1 MLEEQSR
8 RHELPVRLRLFFN
21 SFPRLGG
28 RKGWGRNV
36 STARNLLMPQEKN
49 LRAAGDRIES
59 LLQELGGVA
68 DPRVRANAEELVRLL
83 MELYG
88 SALARILKI
97 VDDTGPAVEIYD
109 RLAADDLVASLL
121 VLHGLH
127 PLNVE
132 TRIARALDRV
142 RPYLGSHGGD
152 VKLLGVQEGVVHLR
166 LEGSCHGCPS
176 STVTMKLA
184 IEKAIEEA
192 APEVIRIEV
201 EGASPTVSPASFGN
215 GASAKSSQT
224 APQNPEASSGQ
235 WIVLDKLPE
244 INGGNLA
251 LTKLAGMSI
260 LVCRVG
266 EKFYAYQNFCSSCA
280 SALGGSALQENILTC
295 SACARRYDVCRA
307 GQCLDMSELHLAPL
321 PLLVEHD
328 GVKIALATE
337 G

>member
-1 MLEEQSR
+1 
-8 RHELPVRLRLFFN
+8 
-21 SFPRLGG
+21 
-28 RKGWGRNV
+28 
-36 STARNLLMPQEKN
+36 MPQEKN
-49 LRAAGDRIES
+49 LRGTGDRIEG
-59 LLQELGGVA
+59 LLQELGTVA
-68 DPRVRANAEELVRLL
+68 DPRIRGKAEELVRLL

-88 SALARILKI
+88 SALARVLEI
-97 VDDTGPAVEIYD
+97 VDDTGSADKIFD

-132 TRIARALDRV
+132 ARIARALDRV

-152 VKLLGVQEGVVHLR
+152 VKLIGVNEGVVHLR

-192 APEVIRIEV
+192 APEVVRIEV
-201 EGASPTVSPASFGN
+201 EGTSSSISPASFGN

-224 APQNPEASSGQ
+224 ATQDPEISSGE
-235 WIVLDKLPE
+235 WIALDKLPE
-244 INGGNLA
+244 FTAGNIA

-260 LVCRVG
+260 LICRVS
-266 EKFYAYQNFCSSCA
+266 ENFYAYQDSCPSCG
-280 SALGGSALQENILTC
+280 SALQGSALQENILTC
-295 SACARRYDVCRA
+295 SACARHYDLCRA
-307 GQCLDMSELHLAPL
+307 GQCLDKSELHLAPL
-321 PLLVEHD
+321 PLLVEKD
-328 GVKIALATE
+328 GMKIAVAT

>member
-1 MLEEQSR
+1 
-8 RHELPVRLRLFFN
+8 
-21 SFPRLGG
+21 
-28 RKGWGRNV
+28 
-36 STARNLLMPQEKN
+36 MPQEKN
-49 LRAAGDRIES
+49 LRGTGDRIEG

-68 DPRVRANAEELVRLL
+68 GPRVRANAEELVRLL

-88 SALARILKI
+88 SALARILEI

-201 EGASPTVSPASFGN
+201 EGASPAASVASNGN
-215 GASAKSSQT
+215 GAAPKINQT
-224 APQNPEASSGQ
+224 AVPDLEINSGG
-235 WIVLDKLPE
+235 WIALDQLPE
-244 INGGNLA
+244 FTVENLA
-251 LTKLAGMSI
+251 STTLAGMSV
-260 LVCRVG
+260 LLCRVG
-266 EKFYAYQNFCSSCA
+266 ETFYAYQDSCPSCG
-280 SALGGSALQENILTC
+280 SALGGSVLQENLLTC
-295 SACARRYDVCRA
+295 SSCERRFDLRSA
-307 GQCLDMSELHLAPL
+307 GQCLDMGELHLTPL
-321 PLLVEHD
+321 PLLVEQD
-328 GVKIALATE
+328 GVKIAVATE

>member
-1 MLEEQSR
+1 
-8 RHELPVRLRLFFN
+8 
-21 SFPRLGG
+21 
-28 RKGWGRNV
+28 
-36 STARNLLMPQEKN
+36 MPQEKN
-49 LRAAGDRIES
+49 LRGTGDRIEG

-68 DPRVRANAEELVRLL
+68 GPRVRANAEELVRLL

-88 SALARILKI
+88 SALARILEI

-152 VKLLGVQEGVVHLR
+152 VKLLGVQAGVVHLR

-201 EGASPTVSPASFGN
+201 EGASPAASAASNGN
-215 GASAKSSQT
+215 GVAPKISQT
-224 APQNPEASSGQ
+224 AAPDLEINSGG
-235 WIVLDKLPE
+235 WIALDQLPE
-244 INGGNLA
+244 FTVENLA
-251 LTKLAGMSI
+251 STTLAGMSV
-260 LVCRVG
+260 LLCRVG
-266 EKFYAYQNFCSSCA
+266 ETFYAYQDSCPSCG
-280 SALGGSALQENILTC
+280 SALGGSVLQENLLTC
-295 SACARRYDVCRA
+295 SSCERRFDLRSA
-307 GQCLDMSELHLAPL
+307 GQCLDMGELHLAPL
-321 PLLVEHD
+321 PLLVEQD
-328 GVKIALATE
+328 GVQIAVATE

>member
-1 MLEEQSR
+1 
-8 RHELPVRLRLFFN
+8 
-21 SFPRLGG
+21 
-28 RKGWGRNV
+28 
-36 STARNLLMPQEKN
+36 MPQEKN
-49 LRAAGDRIES
+49 LRAAGDRIEG
-59 LLQELGGVA
+59 LLQELGTVA
-68 DPRVRANAEELVRLL
+68 DPRIRANAEELVRLL

-88 SALARILKI
+88 SALARVLEIM
-97 VDDTGPAVEIYD
+97 DDAGSADEIFD

-152 VKLLGVQEGVVHLR
+152 VKLLGVNEGVVHLR

-192 APEVIRIEV
+192 APEVVRIEV
-201 EGASPTVSPASFGN
+201 EGARRAATAASFGN
-215 GASAKSSQT
+215 GASPKTNQT
-224 APQNPEASSGQ
+224 AMQDLEIGSGQ
-235 WIVLDKLPE
+235 WIALDKPPE
-244 INGGNLA
+244 FTTGNLA
-251 LTKLAGMSI
+251 LTKLGGINI

-266 EKFYAYQNFCSSCA
+266 ETFYAYQDSCSSCG
-280 SALGGSALQENILTC
+280 SALRESALQESILTC
-295 SACARRYDVCRA
+295 SACARRYDLCRA

-321 PLLVEHD
+321 PLLVEKD
-328 GVKIALATE
+328 GMKIAIATE

>member
-1 MLEEQSR
+1 
-8 RHELPVRLRLFFN
+8 
-21 SFPRLGG
+21 
-28 RKGWGRNV
+28 
-36 STARNLLMPQEKN
+36 MPQEKN
-49 LRAAGDRIES
+49 LRAAGDRIEG
-59 LLQELGGVA
+59 LLQELGSVA

-88 SALARILKI
+88 SALARILEI

-132 TRIARALDRV
+132 TRIALALDRV

-201 EGASPTVSPASFGN
+201 EGESPSASSVSYGN
-215 GASAKSSQT
+215 GSSRES
-224 APQNPEASSGQ
+224 NPTTRKDREINSGE

-244 INGGNLA
+244 FTAGNFA
-251 LTKLAGMSI
+251 LTKLGGMNI
-260 LVCRVG
+260 LLCRVG
-266 EKFYAYQNFCSSCA
+266 KTFYAYQDFCPSCS
-280 SALGGSALQENILTC
+280 SALGGSALQENLLTC
-295 SACARRYDVCRA
+295 SSCARRYDLRSA
-307 GQCLDMSELHLAPL
+307 GQCLDVGDLHLAPL
-321 PLLVEHD
+321 PLLVEKD
-328 GVKIALATE
+328 GVKVAVATE
-337 G
+337 H